1 MRNSQISSC
10 TRKPPCSISSSGI
23 IFSFLLS
30 CRRRHPSGRLS
41 CRRTAVKSRL
51 KGRRGSRYLWVWLH
65 IPPASETP
73 PAARR
78 TRISQTRLHHSVR
91 DRKTCARPD
100 PFRVCVEPLR
110 EHLHAVRR
118 NGADTMARAIR
129 WHIRDRAAWVYAGA
143 RTVPHEHAS
152 VCYASGFR
160 LHHAVVAIHI
170 TAGSFRLPMPLSA
183 FGLPPI
189 EDDRLTFRSR
199 SESPRP
205 QTALDLLVYAV
216 RRLL

>member
-1 MRNSQISSC
+1 MLDFF
-10 TRKPPCSISSSGI
+10 KWYH
-23 IFSFLLS
+23 FLVS
-30 CRRRHPSGRLS
+30 CRRRHPGGRLS

-51 KGRRGSRYLWVWLH
+51 NGRRSSWRLWVS
-65 IPPASETP
+65 AYSETP

-78 TRISQTRLHHSVR
+78 TRISQPRLHHSVR

-160 LHHAVVAIHI
+160 LHYAVVAIRI

-205 QTALDLLVYAV
+205 QATLDLLVYAV
-216 RRLL
+216 SRLLHGDR